1 MRPLPAPPAL
11 RLLPVLLL
19 LLCSVVHCGRGVPP
33 PDTARLPAERAV
45 DFDRLF
51 QRSGGGWTGGD
62 GTLSVR
68 LPDGR
73 SVWLFGDTLLG
84 TVSPDGTRPADT
96 PFIRNSLVV
105 QNGAALETRHRS
117 HGGTP
122 GAFFTPPSGQG
133 WFWPGDA
140 TVEGRHLRIFLHR
153 FEQQAPGLWA
163 WRWVDTHLATL
174 SLPALSLIDTRPAPS
189 ENAVIYG
196 ACVLE
201 SERHTYIYG
210 TRDGVFPKQAH
221 LARAPAGRLQGPWH
235 YYDGRRWTDR
245 SQRSAAILGG
255 VSTQYGVIQDR
266 DRFYLFT
273 MDGRTPFSNEI
284 VVYRAARPTG
294 PWQGPVLVLRAPQA
308 GRQVAAYNPFV
319 HPQFT
324 QNRRVLVSYNLNH
337 LSDPAALYR
346 DAALYRPRFIRVDLA
361 EVDRRFRQMQP

>member
-1 MRPLPAPPAL
+1 
-11 RLLPVLLL
+11 LLL
-19 LLCSVVHCGRGVPP
+19 LWCLVVACGRVVPL
-33 PDTARLPAERAV
+33 PDAGRLPAERAV

-51 QRSGGGWTGGD
+51 QRSGDGWTGGD
-62 GTLSVR
+62 GTLSVG

-73 SVWLFGDTLLG
+73 SVWLFGDTFLG

-117 HGGTP
+117 RNGTP
-122 GAFFTPPSGQG
+122 GAFFTPPTGQG
-133 WFWPGDA
+133 WFWPGAA
-140 TVEGRHLRIFLHR
+140 TVEGMHLRIFLHR
-153 FEQQAPGLWA
+153 FELQGSGLWA

-174 SLPALSLIDTRPAPS
+174 TLPALSWIDTRPAPS
-189 ENAVIYG
+189 DNEVLYG

-245 SQRSAAILGG
+245 SRRSAAILGG
-255 VSTQYGVIQDR
+255 VSTQYGVIQDHG
-266 DRFYLFT
+266 RFYLFT
-273 MDGRTPFSNEI
+273 MDGRTLFSNEI

-294 PWQGPVLVLRAPQA
+294 PWQGPGLVYRAPHTGQ
-308 GRQVAAYNPFV
+308 QVAAYNPFV

-337 LSDPAALYR
+337 LSVPPALYR
-346 DAALYRPRFIRVDLA
+346 DAGLYRPRFIRVDLD

>member
-1 MRPLPAPPAL
+1 M
-11 RLLPVLLL
+11 
-19 LLCSVVHCGRGVPP
+19 
-33 PDTARLPAERAV
+33 
-45 DFDRLF
+45 
-51 QRSGGGWTGGD
+51 
-62 GTLSVR
+62 
-68 LPDGR
+68 
-73 SVWLFGDTLLG
+73 
-84 TVSPDGTRPADT
+84 
-96 PFIRNSLVV
+96 
-105 QNGAALETRHRS
+105 
-117 HGGTP
+117 
-122 GAFFTPPSGQG
+122 
-133 WFWPGDA
+133 
-140 TVEGRHLRIFLHR
+140 HLRIFLHR
-153 FEQQAPGLWA
+153 FELQGSGLWA